1 MRKIHISL
9 FSALVLVIV
18 VATLFHN
25 LKGEDD
31 PLFDMGTITTFYA
44 ETKIGVMPEI
54 KAENYFSEEYD
65 AAKFSFDFS
74 AVDAEKEGSYQIPV
88 FYDGKRTNCTISVKV
103 TGDGSEAYETK
114 AGMSGDTAIT
124 N

>member
-18 VATLFHN
+18 FATLFHN

-31 PLFDMGTITTFYA
+31 PLFDRGTITTFYA

-54 KAENYFSEEYD
+54 KAETYFPEEYD
-65 AAKFSFDFS
+65 TAKFSFDFS
-74 AVDAEKEGSYQIPV
+74 EVDVEKEGICQIPV

-103 TGDGSEAYETK
+103 TGDDRQEFETK
-114 AGMSGDTAIT
+114 AGMSSDTAIT
-124 N
+124 K